1 MIIDGKKISESVL
14 EGVKKDAEKLNGKGI
29 IPGLAV
35 IMVGNN
41 PASKTYVRNKKMA
54 CEKAGIKSEE
64 YLLPENAS
72 EKEILNLIDKLNATK
87 EVSGIL
93 VQLPLP
99 SHLDSKTICE
109 RISPLKDVDAFTSKN
124 IGDLF
129 KGDAK
134 LLPCTPAG
142 IIEILKHENINLA
155 GKHCVIIGRSNIVGK
170 PLALL
175 LIQNDATVTVCHSKT
190 KNLEE
195 ICKLADI
202 VICAV
207 GKEKFLKKEMVKP
220 GAVVIDVGINR
231 DENGK
236 LCGDADF
243 ENLEPICSKIT
254 PVPGGVGPMTVAM
267 LVKNAAKAA
276 EIQNKRN

>member
-1 MIIDGKKISESVL
+1 MIIDGKKIAQSVL
-14 EGVKKDAEKLNGKGI
+14 ESVKKDAEKLNGKGVT
-29 IPGLAV
+29 PGLAV

-41 PASKTYVRNKKMA
+41 QASKTYVRNKKMA
-54 CEKAGIKSEE
+54 CEKAEIKSEE
-64 YLLPENAS
+64 YLLPEDAS
-72 EKEILNLIDKLNATK
+72 EKEILNLINKLNTTK

-99 SHLDSKTICE
+99 PHLDSKTICE

-134 LLPCTPAG
+134 FLPCTPAG
-142 IIEILKHENINLA
+142 ILEILKHENINLA

-190 KNLEE
+190 KNLEG

>member
-1 MIIDGKKISESVL
+1 MIIDGKKIAQSVL
-14 EGVKKDAEKLNGKGI
+14 ESVKKDAEKLNGKGVT
-29 IPGLAV
+29 PGLAV

-41 PASKTYVRNKKMA
+41 QASKTYVRNKKMA

-64 YLLPENAS
+64 YLLPEDAS
-72 EKEILNLIDKLNATK
+72 EKEILNLINKLNTTK

-99 SHLDSKTICE
+99 PHLDSKTICE

-134 LLPCTPAG
+134 FLPCTPAG
-142 IIEILKHENINLA
+142 ILEILKHENINLA

-175 LIQNDATVTVCHSKT
+175 LIQNDATVTICHSKT
-190 KNLEE
+190 KNLEG

-220 GAVVIDVGINR
+220 GTVVIDVGINR

>member
-1 MIIDGKKISESVL
+1 MIIDGKKIAQSVL
-14 EGVKKDAEKLNGKGI
+14 ESVKKDAEKLNGKGVT
-29 IPGLAV
+29 PGLAV

-41 PASKTYVRNKKMA
+41 QASKTYVRNKKMA

-64 YLLPENAS
+64 YLLPEDAS

-99 SHLDSKTICE
+99 PHLDSKTICE

-134 LLPCTPAG
+134 FLPCTPAG
-142 IIEILKHENINLA
+142 ILEILKHENINLA

-190 KNLEE
+190 KNLEG

>member
-1 MIIDGKKISESVL
+1 MIIDGKKIAQNVL
-14 EGVKKDAEKLNGKGI
+14 ESVKKDAEKLNGKGI
-29 IPGLAV
+29 TPGLAV

-54 CEKAGIKSEE
+54 CEKAGINSEE
-64 YLLPENAS
+64 YLLPENTS

-99 SHLDSKTICE
+99 PNLNSKTICE
-109 RISPLKDVDAFTSKN
+109 RIGPLKDVDAFTSKN

-134 LLPCTPAG
+134 FLPCTPAG
-142 IIEILKHENINLA
+142 ILEILKHENINLA

>member
-1 MIIDGKKISESVL
+1 MIIDGKKIAQSVL
-14 EGVKKDAEKLNGKGI
+14 ESVKKDAEKLNGKGVT
-29 IPGLAV
+29 PGLAV

-41 PASKTYVRNKKMA
+41 QASKTYVRNKKMA

-64 YLLPENAS
+64 YLLPEDAS
-72 EKEILNLIDKLNATK
+72 EKEILNLINKLNTTK

-99 SHLDSKTICE
+99 PHLDSKTICE

-124 IGDLF
+124 TGDLF

-134 LLPCTPAG
+134 FLPCTPAG
-142 IIEILKHENINLA
+142 ILEILKHENINLA

-190 KNLEE
+190 KNLEG

-276 EIQNKRN
+276 EI

>member
-1 MIIDGKKISESVL
+1 MIIDGKKIAQSVL
-14 EGVKKDAEKLNGKGI
+14 ESVKKDAEKLNGKGVT
-29 IPGLAV
+29 PGLAV

-41 PASKTYVRNKKMA
+41 QASKTYVRNKKMA

-64 YLLPENAS
+64 YLLPEDAS
-72 EKEILNLIDKLNATK
+72 EKEILNLINKLNTTK

-99 SHLDSKTICE
+99 PHLDSKTICE

-134 LLPCTPAG
+134 FLPCTPAG
-142 IIEILKHENINLA
+142 ILEILKHENINLA

-190 KNLEE
+190 KNLEG

>member
-1 MIIDGKKISESVL
+1 MIIDGKKIAQSVL
-14 EGVKKDAEKLNGKGI
+14 ESVKKDAEKLNGKGVT
-29 IPGLAV
+29 PGLAV

-41 PASKTYVRNKKMA
+41 QASKTYVRNKKMA

-64 YLLPENAS
+64 YLLPEDAY
-72 EKEILNLIDKLNATK
+72 EKEILNLINKLNTTK

-99 SHLDSKTICE
+99 PHLDSKTICE

-134 LLPCTPAG
+134 FLPCTPAG
-142 IIEILKHENINLA
+142 ILEILKHENINLA

-190 KNLEE
+190 KNLEG

-254 PVPGGVGPMTVAM
+254 PVPGGVGPITVAM

>member
-1 MIIDGKKISESVL
+1 MIIDGKKIAQSVL
-14 EGVKKDAEKLNGKGI
+14 ESVKKDAEKLNGKGVT
-29 IPGLAV
+29 PGLAV

-41 PASKTYVRNKKMA
+41 QASKTYVRNKKMA

-64 YLLPENAS
+64 YLLPEDAS
-72 EKEILNLIDKLNATK
+72 EKEILNLINKLNTTK

-99 SHLDSKTICE
+99 PHLDSKTICE

-129 KGDAK
+129 KEDAK
-134 LLPCTPAG
+134 FLPCTPAG
-142 IIEILKHENINLA
+142 ILEILKHENINLA

-190 KNLEE
+190 KNLEG

>member
-1 MIIDGKKISESVL
+1 MIIDGKKIAQNVL
-14 EGVKKDAEKLNGKGI
+14 ESVKKDAEKLNGKGMT
-29 IPGLAV
+29 PGLAV

-64 YLLPENAS
+64 YLLPEDAS

-99 SHLDSKTICE
+99 PNLNSKTICE

-134 LLPCTPAG
+134 FLPCTPAG
-142 IIEILKHENINLA
+142 ILEILKHENINLA

>member
-1 MIIDGKKISESVL
+1 MIIDGKKIAQSVL
-14 EGVKKDAEKLNGKGI
+14 ESVKKDAEKLNGKGVT
-29 IPGLAV
+29 PGLAV

-41 PASKTYVRNKKMA
+41 QASKTYVRNKKMA

-64 YLLPENAS
+64 YLLPEDAS
-72 EKEILNLIDKLNATK
+72 EKEILNLIDKLNTTK

-99 SHLDSKTICE
+99 PHLDSKTICE

-134 LLPCTPAG
+134 FLPCTPAG
-142 IIEILKHENINLA
+142 ILEILKHENINLA

-190 KNLEE
+190 KNLEG

-220 GAVVIDVGINR
+220 GTVVIDVGINR

>member
-1 MIIDGKKISESVL
+1 MIIDGKKIAQSVL
-14 EGVKKDAEKLNGKGI
+14 ESVKKDAEKLNGKGVT
-29 IPGLAV
+29 PGLAV

-41 PASKTYVRNKKMA
+41 QASKTYVRNKKMA

-64 YLLPENAS
+64 YLLPEDAS
-72 EKEILNLIDKLNATK
+72 EKEILNLIDKLNTTK

-99 SHLDSKTICE
+99 PHLDSKTICE

-134 LLPCTPAG
+134 FLPCTPAG
-142 IIEILKHENINLA
+142 ILEILKHENINLA

-190 KNLEE
+190 KNLEG

>member
-1 MIIDGKKISESVL
+1 MIIDGKKIAENIL
-14 EGVKKDAEKLNGKGI
+14 EDVKKDVKKLNDKGI
-29 IPGLAV
+29 NPGLAV

-41 PASKTYVRNKKMA
+41 QASKTYVKNKKSA

-64 YLLPENAS
+64 YLMPENTS
-72 EKEILNLIDKLNATK
+72 EEEILNLIAKLNTAK
-87 EVSGIL
+87 EISGIL

-99 SHLDSKTICE
+99 PHLDSKIICE
-109 RISPLKDVDAFTSKN
+109 KISPLKDVDAFTSKN

-129 KGDAK
+129 KGSPNF
-134 LLPCTPAG
+134 LPCTPAG
-142 IIEILKHENINLA
+142 ILEILKHEKINLA
-155 GKHCVIIGRSNIVGK
+155 GKHCAVIGRSNIVGK

-175 LIQNDATVTVCHSKT
+175 LTQNDATVTVCHSKT

-202 VICAV
+202 IICAV
-207 GKEKFLKKEMVKP
+207 GKEKFLKKEMVKT

-231 DENGK
+231 SENGK

-243 ENLEPICSKIT
+243 ESLEHICSKIT
-254 PVPGGVGPMTVAM
+254 PVPGGVGPLTVAM

>member
-1 MIIDGKKISESVL
+1 
-14 EGVKKDAEKLNGKGI
+14 
-29 IPGLAV
+29 
-35 IMVGNN
+35 MVGNN

-134 LLPCTPAG
+134 FLPCTPAG
-142 IIEILKHENINLA
+142 ILEILKHENINLA

-231 DENGK
+231 DKNGK

>member
-29 IPGLAV
+29 TPSLAV

-54 CEKAGIKSEE
+54 CEKAEIKSEE

-134 LLPCTPAG
+134 FLPCTPAG
-142 IIEILKHENINLA
+142 ILEILKHENINLA

-231 DENGK
+231 DKNGK

>member
-1 MIIDGKKISESVL
+1 MIIDGKKIAQSVL
-14 EGVKKDAEKLNGKGI
+14 ESVKKDAEKLNGKGVT
-29 IPGLAV
+29 PGLAV

-41 PASKTYVRNKKMA
+41 QASKTYVRNKKMA

-64 YLLPENAS
+64 YLLPEYAS
-72 EKEILNLIDKLNATK
+72 EKEILNLIDKLNTTK

-99 SHLDSKTICE
+99 PHLDSKTICE

-134 LLPCTPAG
+134 FLPCTPAG
-142 IIEILKHENINLA
+142 ILEILKHENINLA

-190 KNLEE
+190 KNLEG

-254 PVPGGVGPMTVAM
+254 PVPGGVGPITVAM

>member
-134 LLPCTPAG
+134 FLPCTPAG

-236 LCGDADF
+236 LCGDANF

>member
-1 MIIDGKKISESVL
+1 MIIDGKKIAQSVL
-14 EGVKKDAEKLNGKGI
+14 ESVKKDAEKLNGKGVT
-29 IPGLAV
+29 PGLAV

-41 PASKTYVRNKKMA
+41 QASKTYVRNKKMA

-64 YLLPENAS
+64 YLLPEDAS

-99 SHLDSKTICE
+99 PHLDSKTICE

-134 LLPCTPAG
+134 FLPCTPAG
-142 IIEILKHENINLA
+142 ILEILKHENINLA

-175 LIQNDATVTVCHSKT
+175 LIQNDATVTICHSKT
-190 KNLEE
+190 KNLEG

>member
-41 PASKTYVRNKKMA
+41 PASKTYVRNKKIA

-134 LLPCTPAG
+134 FLPCTPAG

-231 DENGK
+231 DGNGK

>member
-1 MIIDGKKISESVL
+1 MIIDGKKIAQSVL
-14 EGVKKDAEKLNGKGI
+14 ESVKKDAEKLNGKGVT
-29 IPGLAV
+29 PGLAV

-41 PASKTYVRNKKMA
+41 QASKTYVRNKKMA

-64 YLLPENAS
+64 YLLPEDAS

-99 SHLDSKTICE
+99 PHLDSKTICE

-134 LLPCTPAG
+134 FLPCTPAG
-142 IIEILKHENINLA
+142 ILEILKHENINLA

-190 KNLEE
+190 KNLEG

-236 LCGDADF
+236 LCGDTDF

>member
-1 MIIDGKKISESVL
+1 MIIDGKKIAQNVL
-14 EGVKKDAEKLNGKGI
+14 ESVKKDAEKLNGKGI
-29 IPGLAV
+29 TPGLAV

-41 PASKTYVRNKKMA
+41 PASKTYVRNKKIA

-99 SHLDSKTICE
+99 PNLNSKTICE

-134 LLPCTPAG
+134 FLPCTPAG
-142 IIEILKHENINLA
+142 ILEILKHENINLA

>member
-1 MIIDGKKISESVL
+1 M
-14 EGVKKDAEKLNGKGI
+14 
-29 IPGLAV
+29 
-35 IMVGNN
+35 
-41 PASKTYVRNKKMA
+41 
-54 CEKAGIKSEE
+54 
-64 YLLPENAS
+64 
-72 EKEILNLIDKLNATK
+72 
-87 EVSGIL
+87 
-93 VQLPLP
+93 P

-129 KGDAK
+129 KGDANF
-134 LLPCTPAG
+134 LPCTPAG
-142 IIEILKHENINLA
+142 ILEILKHENINLA
-155 GKHCVIIGRSNIVGK
+155 RKHCVIIGRSNIVGK

>member
-29 IPGLAV
+29 APSLAV

-134 LLPCTPAG
+134 FLPCTPAG
-142 IIEILKHENINLA
+142 ILEILKHENINLA

-231 DENGK
+231 DKNGK

>member
-1 MIIDGKKISESVL
+1 MIIDGKKIAQSVL
-14 EGVKKDAEKLNGKGI
+14 EDVKKVAEKLNGKGI
-29 IPGLAV
+29 TPGLAV

-41 PASKTYVRNKKMA
+41 PASKTYVRNKKTA

-64 YLLPENAS
+64 YLLSENAS
-72 EKEILNLIDKLNATK
+72 EKEILDLIDKLNTTK

-129 KGDAK
+129 KGNANF
-134 LLPCTPAG
+134 LPCTPAG

-190 KNLEE
+190 KNIEE

-207 GKEKFLKKEMVKP
+207 GKEKFLKKEMVKT

>member
-1 MIIDGKKISESVL
+1 MIIDGKKIAQSVL
-14 EGVKKDAEKLNGKGI
+14 ESVKKDAEKLNGKGVT
-29 IPGLAV
+29 PGLAV

-41 PASKTYVRNKKMA
+41 QASKTYVRNKKMA

-64 YLLPENAS
+64 YLLPEDAS
-72 EKEILNLIDKLNATK
+72 EKEILNLINKLNTTK

-99 SHLDSKTICE
+99 PHLDSKTICE

-134 LLPCTPAG
+134 FLPCTPAG
-142 IIEILKHENINLA
+142 ILEILKHENINLA

-190 KNLEE
+190 KNLEG

-220 GAVVIDVGINR
+220 SAVVIDVGINR

>member
-1 MIIDGKKISESVL
+1 MIIDGKKIAQSVL
-14 EGVKKDAEKLNGKGI
+14 ESVKKDAEKLNGKGVT
-29 IPGLAV
+29 PGLAV

-41 PASKTYVRNKKMA
+41 QASKTYVRNKKMA
-54 CEKAGIKSEE
+54 CEKAGIKSEK
-64 YLLPENAS
+64 YLLPEDAS
-72 EKEILNLIDKLNATK
+72 EKEILNLIDKLNTTK

-99 SHLDSKTICE
+99 PHLDSKTICE

-134 LLPCTPAG
+134 FLPCTPAG
-142 IIEILKHENINLA
+142 ILEILKHENINLA
-155 GKHCVIIGRSNIVGK
+155 GKHFVIIGRSNIVGK

-190 KNLEE
+190 KNLEG

>member
-29 IPGLAV
+29 APSLAV

-134 LLPCTPAG
+134 FLPCTPAG
-142 IIEILKHENINLA
+142 ILEILKHENINLV

-220 GAVVIDVGINR
+220 GTVVIDVGINR
-231 DENGK
+231 DKNGK

>member
-1 MIIDGKKISESVL
+1 MIIDGKKIAQSVL
-14 EGVKKDAEKLNGKGI
+14 ESVKKDAEKLNGKGVT
-29 IPGLAV
+29 PGLAV
-35 IMVGNN
+35 IMVGNSQ
-41 PASKTYVRNKKMA
+41 ASKTYVRNKKMA

-64 YLLPENAS
+64 YLLPEDAY
-72 EKEILNLIDKLNATK
+72 EKEILNLINKLNTTK

-99 SHLDSKTICE
+99 PHLDSKTICE

-134 LLPCTPAG
+134 FLPCTPAG
-142 IIEILKHENINLA
+142 ILEILKHENINLA

-190 KNLEE
+190 KNLEG

>member
-134 LLPCTPAG
+134 FLPCTPAG

-155 GKHCVIIGRSNIVGK
+155 VKHCVIIGRSNIVGK

>member
-1 MIIDGKKISESVL
+1 MIIDGKKIAQSVL
-14 EGVKKDAEKLNGKGI
+14 ESVKKDAEKLNGKGVT
-29 IPGLAV
+29 PGLAV

-41 PASKTYVRNKKMA
+41 QASKTYVRNKKMA

-64 YLLPENAS
+64 YLLPEDAY

-134 LLPCTPAG
+134 FLPCTPAG
-142 IIEILKHENINLA
+142 ILEILKHENINLA

-190 KNLEE
+190 KNLEG

-231 DENGK
+231 DGNGK

>member
-1 MIIDGKKISESVL
+1 MIIDGKKIAQNVL
-14 EGVKKDAEKLNGKGI
+14 ESVKKDAEKLNGKGI
-29 IPGLAV
+29 TPGLAV

-64 YLLPENAS
+64 YLLPEDAS

-99 SHLDSKTICE
+99 PNLNSKTICE

-134 LLPCTPAG
+134 FLPCTPAG

-195 ICKLADI
+195 VCKLADI

>member
-29 IPGLAV
+29 APSLAV

-134 LLPCTPAG
+134 FLPCTPAG
-142 IIEILKHENINLA
+142 ILEILKHENINLA

-220 GAVVIDVGINR
+220 GTVVIDVGINR
-231 DENGK
+231 DKNGK

>member
-29 IPGLAV
+29 APSLAV

-134 LLPCTPAG
+134 FLPCTPAG
-142 IIEILKHENINLA
+142 ILEILKHENINLA

-231 DENGK
+231 DKNGK

-243 ENLEPICSKIT
+243 ENLEPICSKII